1 MSGKHLRRR
10 SISAEKTSPPRIW
23 EIGKW
28 ISFRFERLIDFLED
42 NLSSY
47 RYINGIVGI
56 FMYLTVT
63 IFFAMSC
70 LDDGVFK
77 SERLSDD
84 LPIALKMFGDAIVPT
99 TITYVSGI
107 CTQGLLL
114 LRDRESN
121 SIAVIVLFLNMS
133 VFYAMLYVL
142 SRKMNSVGFM
152 FVTNVVLTFIF
163 AKCAVYALPPGEN

>member
-1 MSGKHLRRR
+1 
-10 SISAEKTSPPRIW
+10 
-23 EIGKW
+23 
-28 ISFRFERLIDFLED
+28 
-42 NLSSY
+42 
-47 RYINGIVGI
+47 
-56 FMYLTVT
+56 
-63 IFFAMSC
+63 MSC